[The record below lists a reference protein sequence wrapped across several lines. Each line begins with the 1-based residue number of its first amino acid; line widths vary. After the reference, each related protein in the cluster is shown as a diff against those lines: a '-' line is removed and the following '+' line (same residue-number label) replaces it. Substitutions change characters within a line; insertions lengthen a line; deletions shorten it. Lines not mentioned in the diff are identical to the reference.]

1 MISYLQAENITK
13 SFGDL
18 VLFTG
23 LSLSIHKEQKI
34 ALIARNGTGKSTLLK
49 IIAGKDSADTGKII
63 MQNGLTVGYL
73 EQDPVIDETRTVLE
87 EVYNS
92 SSGIV
97 QLLKEYHSVMEE
109 HDQKKIEVVLEQMDV
124 QKAWDHEVKV
134 KQILAELKIENH
146 NDKISTLSGGQKKRI
161 ALANVLINEPDIL
174 ILDEPTNHLDLE
186 MIEWL
191 EKFLIQSKSSLL
203 MVTHD
208 RYFLDNVC
216 SDILELDDKKL
227 YLYKGN
233 YSYFLRKRD
242 ERISGFNAEVER
254 ARNLLRTELEW
265 MRRMPKARTTK
276 SKSRI
281 DSFYELEDVASQ
293 RKHEKA
299 VTINIKTNRL
309 GQKILSIHYL
319 NKSFDDKM
327 IIRDFTYS
335 FARNEKIGVIG
346 KNGSGKTTF
355 LNIITGELE
364 ADSGKFEVGETVV
377 FGYYKQDGIKF
388 KEDQRV
394 IDVVKEIAEVISL
407 ADGKK
412 MTVSQFL
419 LYFLFTHEMQYTR
432 VEKLS
437 GGEKRRLYLMTV
449 LMRNPNFLILDEPTN
464 DLDIITLNVLEE
476 YLKNFPGCVLVVSH
490 DRFFMDKI
498 VDHLFVFEG
507 EGVTRDFPG
516 NYTQYRIKRDQEAKK
531 IKPRVQVKTET
542 KDTRPVNDYSARL
555 TFREKFEFEQLETE
569 LQKLQQEKA
578 EIEKDMHTGRLKP
591 EMMNEKSIR
600 YGELLGLIDEKE
612 MRWLELSEKGGD

>member
-1 MISYLQAENITK
+1 
-13 SFGDL
+13 
-18 VLFTG
+18 
-23 LSLSIHKEQKI
+23 
-34 ALIARNGTGKSTLLK
+34 
-49 IIAGKDSADTGKII
+49 
-63 MQNGLTVGYL
+63 
-73 EQDPVIDETRTVLE
+73 
-87 EVYNS
+87 
-92 SSGIV
+92 
-97 QLLKEYHSVMEE
+97 
-109 HDQKKIEVVLEQMDV
+109 
-124 QKAWDHEVKV
+124 
-134 KQILAELKIENH
+134 
-146 NDKISTLSGGQKKRI
+146 
-161 ALANVLINEPDIL
+161 
-174 ILDEPTNHLDLE
+174 
-186 MIEWL
+186 
-191 EKFLIQSKSSLL
+191 
-203 MVTHD
+203 
-208 RYFLDNVC
+208 
-216 SDILELDDKKL
+216 
-227 YLYKGN
+227 
-233 YSYFLRKRD
+233 
-242 ERISGFNAEVER
+242 
-254 ARNLLRTELEW
+254 
-265 MRRMPKARTTK
+265 
-276 SKSRI
+276 
-281 DSFYELEDVASQ
+281 
-293 RKHEKA
+293 
-299 VTINIKTNRL
+299 
-309 GQKILSIHYL
+309 
-319 NKSFDDKM
+319 
-327 IIRDFTYS
+327 
-335 FARNEKIGVIG
+335 RNEKIGVIG

-476 YLKNFPGCVLVVSH
+476 YLKIFPGCVLVVSH

>member
-97 QLLKEYHSVMEE
+97 QLIKEYHSVMEE

-281 DSFYELEDVASQ
+281 DSFY
-293 RKHEKA
+293 
-299 VTINIKTNRL
+299 
-309 GQKILSIHYL
+309 
-319 NKSFDDKM
+319 
-327 IIRDFTYS
+327 
-335 FARNEKIGVIG
+335 
-346 KNGSGKTTF
+346 
-355 LNIITGELE
+355 
-364 ADSGKFEVGETVV
+364 
-377 FGYYKQDGIKF
+377 
-388 KEDQRV
+388 
-394 IDVVKEIAEVISL
+394 
-407 ADGKK
+407 
-412 MTVSQFL
+412 
-419 LYFLFTHEMQYTR
+419 
-432 VEKLS
+432 
-437 GGEKRRLYLMTV
+437 
-449 LMRNPNFLILDEPTN
+449 
-464 DLDIITLNVLEE
+464 
-476 YLKNFPGCVLVVSH
+476 
-490 DRFFMDKI
+490 
-498 VDHLFVFEG
+498 
-507 EGVTRDFPG
+507 
-516 NYTQYRIKRDQEAKK
+516 
-531 IKPRVQVKTET
+531 
-542 KDTRPVNDYSARL
+542 
-555 TFREKFEFEQLETE
+555 
-569 LQKLQQEKA
+569 
-578 EIEKDMHTGRLKP
+578 
-591 EMMNEKSIR
+591 
-600 YGELLGLIDEKE
+600 
-612 MRWLELSEKGGD
+612 